1 MFNFTRFENQY
12 IMMLAIR
19 AKQDLEKEFKSQD
32 DYSGSNIE
40 TYVKALQEIAIKA
53 KSNCQEY
60 DRNKE

>member
-32 DYSGSNIE
+32 DYAGSNIE
-40 TYVKALQEIAIKA
+40 TYVKALSEIAIKA
-53 KSNCQEY
+53 KSNCLEY
-60 DRNKE
+60 DKKEK